1 MEQGLDFTIEPFKP
15 RKHPPRSDQGKT
27 HTIQKIAGN
36 GNNLMVITHECF
48 TRIKQD
54 ESNSTFQSTVKVK

>member
-1 MEQGLDFTIEPFKP
+1 MEQGLDFTIEPFKS
-15 RKHPPRSDQGKT
+15 RKHPPHSDKVKT

-48 TRIKQD
+48 TRMKQD
-54 ESNSTFQSTVKVK
+54 ESNSTLQSAAKVK